1 MADLLGEIGDYVW
14 FDLDLDGRQDTEERG
29 VAGVVVNL
37 YLASSETKISST
49 KTDGDGYYLFP
60 DLPAGTYFVEF
71 IVSTLP
77 LRYVITDQDVAP
89 DHLDSDGDEVTGR
102 TIDIVLDAGEVD
114 HTWDL
119 GIYVLDVSESTIVS
133 TVTTN
138 PPGSSPATTIPSSD
152 TTSPTLPFT
161 GVAGEA
167 TAGVAFVMVILG
179 TVLLLLLQRREREIA
194 APAGER
200 STMVWDGDVLRWS

>member
-1 MADLLGEIGDYVW
+1 MW
-14 FDLDLDGRQDTEERG
+14 FDLDLDGRQDNDERG
-29 VAGVVVNL
+29 VADVTVYL
-37 YLASSETKISST
+37 YLGGSETKVSST
-49 KTDGDGYYLFP
+49 KTNSDGYYLFR

-71 IVSTLP
+71 ILSSLP
-77 LRYVITDQDVAP
+77 QRYVITGQDLAP
-89 DHLDSDGDEVTGR
+89 DHLDSDGNEVTGR

-138 PPGSSPATTIPSSD
+138 PSGSSTVTTIPSSD
-152 TTSPTLPFT
+152 TTNPTLPFT
-161 GVAGEA
+161 GIASEA

-179 TVLLLLLQRREREIA
+179 MILLSLLQRQESEIA
-194 APAGER
+194 APAGSR
-200 STMVWDGDVLRWS
+200 PTMFWDGDVLRWS